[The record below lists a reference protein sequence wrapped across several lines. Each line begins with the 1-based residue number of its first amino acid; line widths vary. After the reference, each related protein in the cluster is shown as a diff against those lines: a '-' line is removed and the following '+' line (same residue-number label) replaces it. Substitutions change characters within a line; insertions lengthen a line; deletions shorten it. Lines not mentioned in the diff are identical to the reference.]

1 MGTIA
6 ESLYRD
12 SEFGTLQELPRA
24 GSALEHPLVFDS
36 TARDLQRM
44 AQKGVVEI
52 VHEHSTL
59 VGDTWLIDQMR
70 FRKIG

>member
-12 SEFGTLQELPRA
+12 SEHGALQELPRA
-24 GSALEHPLVFDS
+24 GTALEHPLVYDS
-36 TARDLQRM
+36 TARELQQL

-52 VHEHSTL
+52 VEHHVSR
-59 VGDTWLIDQMR
+59 VGLIDRLR
-70 FRKIG
+70 FRRIR